1 MNICEKHYIRYDM
14 CSDCVSELISENESL
29 KKKVSELEDRC
40 ALAESISKEHHDAI
54 GKYLSLNKE
63 FVRQQRELDTFKRAV
78 NHVVPMGKTK
88 SSYTCPLCKAGFESY
103 IDVELVKYDGCNITC
118 PKCLG
123 FLTILRGR
131 IVSEAQ
137 ARDEEHEIKM
147 QEIQKHLE
155 SLTAN
160 DKRYR
165 LLRDNR
171 FLDNICPDKAQDSR
185 AIDLHIDVV
194 IKEKQNN
201 DKSVF

>member
-1 MNICEKHYIRYDM
+1 MLREFNIH
-14 CSDCVSELISENESL
+14 
-29 KKKVSELEDRC
+29 
-40 ALAESISKEHHDAI
+40 
-54 GKYLSLNKE
+54 
-63 FVRQQRELDTFKRAV
+63 
-78 NHVVPMGKTK
+78 
-88 SSYTCPLCKAGFESY
+88 CPLCKTGFESY

-118 PKCLG
+118 PKCSG

-165 LLRDNR
+165 FLRDNK
-171 FLDNICPDKAQDSR
+171 FLDNICPNKAQDPRS
-185 AIDLHIDVV
+185 IDLHIDVA

-201 DKSVF
+201 DKSVFRSVKEIMMVEQSDDKFVLDMLKLIPTVPETKLSKPADKQDSKPPSKEKK